1 MSNLEESLGPYA
13 CQASKTLGR
22 LHVEKGNK
30 GRSDFQR
37 DRDRVIHS
45 AAFRKLM
52 HKTQVFIGH
61 EGDLFRTRLTH
72 SIEVSQV
79 ARAISRRLK
88 LNEDLTEALCL
99 AHDLGHTPFGHTGQT
114 SLNRCLK
121 KFHSESNGFE
131 HNIQSLRVVD
141 KLENKYLEFD
151 GLNLCFETREG
162 ILKHCSKRI
171 APRLG
176 KIAERF
182 VRGRLPSLEAQLV
195 NVADEIAYNHHDLDD
210 GLRSGLLLFDE
221 IIGLGAAKKA
231 VSEVVSIGRSLDDYR
246 KNSEVIRRMINS
258 QIEDLVRQTQRNIKM
273 SGVNSVDEVR
283 SFGKVLV
290 SFSPETQS
298 KVTELKS
305 FLMRRL
311 YKNPQVKQLTD
322 IAEVVVSDLF
332 SVFVADLRVSNLD
345 LKSLRAVADKIAGMT
360 DSSAVRM
367 HNKFFPEKGKLHHFS
382 QKGHNN
388 AEIFMDDKDR
398 IAYLD
403 SIFSAAEK
411 NKLIIHAYQ
420 LLNHEAHWMVTPK
433 LGDSL
438 RLTVQSV
445 GREYV
450 RAFNQRWGRTGTL
463 WDGRYRSYVI
473 DGKPTVELNIQ
484 KYLDKLPKDNGLI
497 RDEVQ
502 WKWSSC
508 AYYCGTLSQVQKL
521 ITKKNYWSF
530 LFPISAYWDLG
541 NTPFERQF
549 KYREFLKR
557 SLSDEET
564 EQIRKSLSRGVP
576 KLK

>member
-1 MSNLEESLGPYA
+1 M
-13 CQASKTLGR
+13 
-22 LHVEKGNK
+22 
-30 GRSDFQR
+30 
-37 DRDRVIHS
+37 
-45 AAFRKLM
+45 
-52 HKTQVFIGH
+52 
-61 EGDLFRTRLTH
+61 
-72 SIEVSQV
+72 
-79 ARAISRRLK
+79 
-88 LNEDLTEALCL
+88 
-99 AHDLGHTPFGHTGQT
+99 
-114 SLNRCLK
+114 
-121 KFHSESNGFE
+121 
-131 HNIQSLRVVD
+131 VD

-182 VRGRLPSLEAQLV
+182 VKGRLPSLEAQLV

-231 VSEVVSIGRSLDDYR
+231 ISEVVSIGRSLDDHR

-367 HNKFFPEKGKLHHFS
+367 HNKFFPEKKLWP
-382 QKGHNN
+382 
-388 AEIFMDDKDR
+388 EP
-398 IAYLD
+398 
-403 SIFSAAEK
+403 
-411 NKLIIHAYQ
+411 
-420 LLNHEAHWMVTPK
+420 LL
-433 LGDSL
+433 
-438 RLTVQSV
+438 
-445 GREYV
+445 
-450 RAFNQRWGRTGTL
+450 FN
-463 WDGRYRSYVI
+463 
-473 DGKPTVELNIQ
+473 
-484 KYLDKLPKDNGLI
+484 
-497 RDEVQ
+497 
-502 WKWSSC
+502 
-508 AYYCGTLSQVQKL
+508 
-521 ITKKNYWSF
+521 
-530 LFPISAYWDLG
+530 
-541 NTPFERQF
+541 
-549 KYREFLKR
+549 
-557 SLSDEET
+557 
-564 EQIRKSLSRGVP
+564 
-576 KLK
+576 

>member
-1 MSNLEESLGPYA
+1 MRP
-13 CQASKTLGR
+13 
-22 LHVEKGNK
+22 
-30 GRSDFQR
+30 
-37 DRDRVIHS
+37 I
-45 AAFRKLM
+45 RK
-52 HKTQVFIGH
+52 
-61 EGDLFRTRLTH
+61 
-72 SIEVSQV
+72 
-79 ARAISRRLK
+79 IS
-88 LNEDLTEALCL
+88 
-99 AHDLGHTPFGHTGQT
+99 
-114 SLNRCLK
+114 
-121 KFHSESNGFE
+121 
-131 HNIQSLRVVD
+131 
-141 KLENKYLEFD
+141 
-151 GLNLCFETREG
+151 
-162 ILKHCSKRI
+162 
-171 APRLG
+171 
-176 KIAERF
+176 
-182 VRGRLPSLEAQLV
+182 
-195 NVADEIAYNHHDLDD
+195 
-210 GLRSGLLLFDE
+210 
-221 IIGLGAAKKA
+221 
-231 VSEVVSIGRSLDDYR
+231 
-246 KNSEVIRRMINS
+246 
-258 QIEDLVRQTQRNIKM
+258 
-273 SGVNSVDEVR
+273 
-283 SFGKVLV
+283 
-290 SFSPETQS
+290 
-298 KVTELKS
+298 
-305 FLMRRL
+305 
-311 YKNPQVKQLTD
+311 
-322 IAEVVVSDLF
+322 
-332 SVFVADLRVSNLD
+332 
-345 LKSLRAVADKIAGMT
+345 
-360 DSSAVRM
+360 
-367 HNKFFPEKGKLHHFS
+367 KGKLHHFA

-557 SLSDEET
+557 SLSHEET
-564 EQIRKSLSRGVP
+564 EKIRKSLSRGVP
-576 KLK
+576 KLN

>member
-114 SLNRCLK
+114 ILNRCLK
-121 KFHSESNGFE
+121 ELHSESNGFE

-182 VRGRLPSLEAQLV
+182 VKGRLPSLEAQLV

-231 VSEVVSIGRSLDDYR
+231 VSEVVSIGRSLDDHR

-258 QIEDLVRQTQRNIKM
+258 QIEDLVRQTQRNIEM

-283 SFGKVLV
+283 SFGTALV

-332 SVFVADLRVSNLD
+332 SFFVADLRVSNLD

-367 HNKFFPEKGKLHHFS
+367 HNKFFPEKKLWP
-382 QKGHNN
+382 
-388 AEIFMDDKDR
+388 EP
-398 IAYLD
+398 
-403 SIFSAAEK
+403 
-411 NKLIIHAYQ
+411 
-420 LLNHEAHWMVTPK
+420 LL
-433 LGDSL
+433 
-438 RLTVQSV
+438 
-445 GREYV
+445 
-450 RAFNQRWGRTGTL
+450 FN
-463 WDGRYRSYVI
+463 
-473 DGKPTVELNIQ
+473 
-484 KYLDKLPKDNGLI
+484 
-497 RDEVQ
+497 
-502 WKWSSC
+502 
-508 AYYCGTLSQVQKL
+508 
-521 ITKKNYWSF
+521 
-530 LFPISAYWDLG
+530 
-541 NTPFERQF
+541 
-549 KYREFLKR
+549 
-557 SLSDEET
+557 
-564 EQIRKSLSRGVP
+564 
-576 KLK
+576 